1 MRLNLEDQKVQ
12 VERKEKDR
20 EVEEGGLTA
29 EVGRGLEAETDVQ
42 IAEIESPEVEIGIE
56 GQRVE
61 IEGLLLEIGG
71 LKVEKRDQEAEAD
84 GL

>member
-1 MRLNLEDQKVQ
+1 MRLNLEYQKVQ

-56 GQRVE
+56 GQRVV

>member
-20 EVEEGGLTA
+20 EVEEGGRTA
-29 EVGRGLEAETDVQ
+29 EVGRGLEAERDVQ
-42 IAEIESPEVEIGIE
+42 IAEIESPEVEIGIV